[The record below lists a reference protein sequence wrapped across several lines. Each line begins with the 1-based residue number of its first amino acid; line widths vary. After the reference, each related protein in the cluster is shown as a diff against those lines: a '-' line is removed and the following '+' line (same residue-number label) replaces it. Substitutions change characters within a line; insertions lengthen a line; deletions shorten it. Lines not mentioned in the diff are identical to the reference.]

1 MINELDSIKQI
12 LNSKIN
18 SNNYSQEELD
28 KLTEIFNIVLRVNNN
43 ISDLKLLDDLTIN
56 YLIEKNMISEEEK
69 SFIESNRYYE
79 SVYNKPLDENTIIKI
94 KEIIQ
99 RIITRIMNINKSV
112 ENKEINTLL
121 NIVDNNFIGIT
132 EEQLDMLF
140 NEIKNSNLSLED
152 KRDIFIYISV
162 NSLENVNKEVEE
174 IVEEKEEIENI
185 GISLEEAIE
194 VFSKYGY
201 DFNSLD
207 NYYKNYLLQK
217 GVYKKIDDIFNV
229 LKENNIDLNNNF
241 DINLLDRYQYSI
253 CEILVKS
260 DSTCVSEIIKSCI
273 ENDLVIDG
281 KIPFYQIVE
290 DPGRFIKE
298 KREYRRRFNKG
309 GDGTGS
315 NREVGKYESYLANVK
330 HFKEMCE
337 RIYGNEI
344 NFLKRIYEKCNG
356 SLLTY
361 PHKRVLEIERI
372 LKTYGLTEKD
382 FFESATT
389 VFMTMRHA
397 DVLDT
402 AIELGLIDYF
412 KKNQSRL
419 SISTI
424 GDLPDLLYAASTDKA
439 NSFKSGSKKNFI
451 GIAEPTITLRQ
462 SMLKEKCKSIAMPK
476 GIYGVALSDKVF
488 QMYEMFDKTLESSDF
503 DINTALRMAD
513 SEDINTIKV
522 LEEKFKKD
530 DLTYEINGTIISRLK
545 VLRIYSALNDL
556 IKTLDQNK
564 SEYLVLLYSLSKNS
578 YFTPEQI
585 ISFSHAYKDAKE
597 EMMRGKSI

>member
-1 MINELDSIKQI
+1 MTNELDSIKEI

-18 SNNYSQEELD
+18 SNSYSQEELD
-28 KLTEIFNIVLRVNNN
+28 KITEIFNIVLRVNNN
-43 ISDLKLLDDLTIN
+43 ISDLKLLDDLTLN

-121 NIVDNNFIGIT
+121 DIVENNFIGIT

-174 IVEEKEEIENI
+174 IVEEKEEIEDT

-201 DFNSLD
+201 DFNKLD
-207 NYYKNYLLQK
+207 NYYKNYILQN
-217 GVYKKIDDIFNV
+217 GVYNRIDDIFNV
-229 LKENNIDLNNNF
+229 LKENDIDLNNNF
-241 DINLLDRYQYSI
+241 GINLLDRYQYSI
-253 CEILVKS
+253 CKILVKS
-260 DSTCVSEIIKSCI
+260 DSTCVSEIIRSCI

-281 KIPFYQIVE
+281 KVPFYQIVE

-309 GDGTGS
+309 GDGPS
-315 NREVGKYESYLANVK
+315 SSKDVGKYESYLSNVK

-337 RIYGNEI
+337 RIYGDEV

-361 PHKRVLEIERI
+361 PHKKVLEIERI

-402 AIELGLIDYF
+402 AIELGLLDYF

-424 GDLPDLLYAASTDKA
+424 GDLPDLLYAASIDKE

-462 SMLKEKCKSIAMPK
+462 SMLKEKCKSIVMPK

-488 QMYEMFDKTLESSDF
+488 QMYEMFDKTLESSEF